1 MKNRLNNINLI
12 KKIMI
17 GLMLICFCVVGI
29 NTYNI
34 DTVYAKDPQLKT
46 KTFWVN
52 SNQPVTIAFLQNND
66 KKNETQ
72 PGWHQGGTINCYSEK
87 STKSGYQYQY
97 KIVMDKV
104 NVTHYTP
111 YIRVQAKNSA
121 TYRPNGTSDISSASD
136 YQYGQDGMSRG
147 GNQCHNLETY
157 MHNDEMQV
165 YIGLG
170 FTQSRFAVNF
180 LSKAEYGLKWHISF
194 NSNGGSYCNPI
205 SGAYNTPATLPTST
219 QKGYTFNG
227 WSGELGV
234 YGFINNLK
242 GKTGNITWGSWTDYY
257 TTLTANWTANPYY
270 ISFKAQ
276 KPSTANSGINITGS
290 MDKQKF
296 TYDAGEY
303 LSPNN
308 FSLTG
313 YEFSKWHREDNSN
326 IKYENSAYIYNEND
340 GKDFTLVTE
349 WVPKVFTITAN
360 DQGGTGGFGSIYEKY
375 DTGYYTTN
383 TCTSKA
389 TKVSVPVKIGYE
401 FKGCNTLY

>member
-1 MKNRLNNINLI
+1 MKSRLNNINLI

-147 GNQCHNLETY
+147 GNQCHNLKTY

-180 LSKAEYGLKWHISF
+180 ATMYDYNWHMSF
-194 NSNGGSYCNPI
+194 DSNGGTECTSI
-205 SGAYNTPATLPTST
+205 SGKYGTAATLPTST
-219 QKGYTFNG
+219 RNGYTFNG
-227 WSGELGV
+227 WSGSIG
-234 YGFINNLK
+234 NNLK
-242 GKTGNITWGSWTDYY
+242 GTTSNITWTGWNDYY
-257 TTLTANWTANPYY
+257 ATFTAP
-270 ISFKAQ
+270 
-276 KPSTANSGINITGS
+276 KPSTANSGISVTGS

-296 TYDAGEY
+296 TYDAEKN
-303 LSPNN
+303 LNSNQ

-313 YEFSKWHREDNSN
+313 YKFVQWHRQDNTSRKIQDN
-326 IKYENSAYIYNEND
+326 GTIYNENN
-340 GKDFTLVTE
+340 GKDFTLVAE
-349 WVPKVFTITAN
+349 WTPLVFDVTAN
-360 DQGGTGGFGSIYEKY
+360 NQGGEGGFGTIYEKY
-375 DTGYYTTN
+375 DIGYYMTSDCTT
-383 TCTSKA
+383 KA
-389 TKVSVPVKIGYE
+389 TKLVTPTKIGYE

>member
-1 MKNRLNNINLI
+1 MKSRLNNINLI

-147 GNQCHNLETY
+147 GNQVHNLKTY
-157 MHNDEMQV
+157 YNNDEMQV

-170 FTQSRFAVNF
+170 FNKSRLAVNF
-180 LSKAEYGLKWHISF
+180 ATMYDYNWHMSF
-194 NSNGGSYCNPI
+194 DSNGGTECTSI
-205 SGAYNTPATLPTST
+205 SG
-219 QKGYTFNG
+219 
-227 WSGELGV
+227 
-234 YGFINNLK
+234 
-242 GKTGNITWGSWTDYY
+242 
-257 TTLTANWTANPYY
+257 
-270 ISFKAQ
+270 
-276 KPSTANSGINITGS
+276 
-290 MDKQKF
+290 
-296 TYDAGEY
+296 
-303 LSPNN
+303 
-308 FSLTG
+308 
-313 YEFSKWHREDNSN
+313 
-326 IKYENSAYIYNEND
+326 KYA
-340 GKDFTLVTE
+340 
-349 WVPKVFTITAN
+349 
-360 DQGGTGGFGSIYEKY
+360 
-375 DTGYYTTN
+375 
-383 TCTSKA
+383 
-389 TKVSVPVKIGYE
+389 
-401 FKGCNTLY
+401 